1 MTDAPRPAIA
11 VDSGH
16 GGLQILIK
24 AGPAQFVA
32 DEPVAL
38 GGLDLGPT
46 PHDLVSAGLAA
57 CTTQTLR
64 LYAKRKDWPL
74 GPVEVRVIHRRD
86 ITLTPVDIFDRVIT
100 LRGPLDEEQRQRL
113 LEIAEACPVHKL
125 LTRGATVATVLSEGI
140 SAPLD
145 TPDGT

>member
-11 VDSGH
+11 EDTGH
-16 GGLQILIK
+16 GGLQLLMT
-24 AGPAQFVA
+24 AGPARFVA

-57 CTTQTLR
+57 CTAQTLR

-74 GPVEVRVIHRRD
+74 GQVEVQVSHRRD
-86 ITLTPVDIFDRVIT
+86 ISLKPVDIFDRVIT
-100 LRGPLDEEQRQRL
+100 VGGPLDDEQRQRL
-113 LEIAEACPVHKL
+113 LEIAELCPVHKM
-125 LTRGATVATVLSEGI
+125 LTAGATVSTALGQ
-140 SAPLD
+140 AL
-145 TPDGT
+145 

>member
-11 VDSGH
+11 EDSGH
-16 GGLQILIK
+16 GGLQILIT
-24 AGPAQFVA
+24 AGPARFVA

-64 LYAKRKDWPL
+64 LYAKRKGWPL
-74 GPVEVRVIHRRD
+74 GPVEVKVSHRRD
-86 ITLTPVDIFDRVIT
+86 ITVKPVDIFDRVIT
-100 LRGPLDEEQRQRL
+100 LNGVLDEEQRQRL
-113 LEIAEACPVHKL
+113 LEIAELCPVHKL
-125 LTRGATVATVLSEGI
+125 LAGGASI
-140 SAPLD
+140 STAL
-145 TPDGT
+145 GEAS